1 MQDQAKHNTIWKM
14 WTANCDMGQGIQE
27 WTKQDFWNTAFKNF
41 EVIHKEI
48 SDLTCCTNQMTGFH
62 IERNTGFK
70 WIKME

>member
-1 MQDQAKHNTIWKM
+1 
-14 WTANCDMGQGIQE
+14 MGQGIQE
-27 WTKQDFWNTAFKNF
+27 WNKQDFWNTAFKNF